1 MNEQWRKMIR
11 TGGALCAL
19 TLAMLAVSPA
29 SRAESIRSPEGQLVS
44 GALSE
49 TRTLDITGPGYL
61 SVKVVDLGV
70 PLTIADKLSSLSF
83 SINNATKGT
92 PLAFVGTGGEL
103 ALGINAAGLY
113 SICIS
118 ATAGGRF
125 NLGIVSWQINWTPSV
140 TAVPLPEGFWLMLAG
155 VAAAIG
161 LQRTRGMLRN
171 QSVTYGT

>member
-1 MNEQWRKMIR
+1 MTEQWRKLIR

-19 TLAMLAVSPA
+19 TLAMLTVSPA
-29 SRAESIRSPEGQLVS
+29 SMAESIQSPAGQVLNGS
-44 GALSE
+44 LSV
-49 TRTLDITGPGYL
+49 TTNLDITGPGYL
-61 SVKVVDLGV
+61 SVKVADLGV
-70 PLTIADKLSSLSF
+70 PLTIADRLSSLSF
-83 SINNATKGT
+83 SINNASKGT
-92 PLAFVGTGGEL
+92 PLAFVGSAGEL

-125 NLGIVSWQINWTPSV
+125 NLGIVSWQITWTPSV
-140 TAVPLPEGFWLMLAG
+140 TAVPLPAGFWLLFAG

>member
-11 TGGALCAL
+11 TGGALGAL
-19 TLAMLAVSPA
+19 TLAMLTVSPA
-29 SRAESIRSPEGQLVS
+29 SQAETIRSPEGQVLS
-44 GALSE
+44 GSLSE

-61 SVKVVDLGV
+61 SVKVADLGV
-70 PLTIADKLSSLSF
+70 PFTIADKLSSLSF
-83 SINNATKGT
+83 SINNASKGT
-92 PLAFVGTGGEL
+92 PLAFVGSAGEL

-125 NLGIVSWQINWTPSV
+125 NLGIVSWQITWTPSV
-140 TAVPLPEGFWLMLAG
+140 TAVPLPEGFWLMLVG

-171 QSVTYGT
+171 QSVTYAT